1 VYHARWR
8 ALRLFLKLKWSQAM
22 SEHALILA
30 LAVVVLV
37 LIANSL

>member
-1 VYHARWR
+1 M
-8 ALRLFLKLKWSQAM
+8 LKGSQTM